1 MKRHE
6 LQTGTKIAARNF
18 SSPVALDGISAMMSL
33 VAFSAWCLSFLT
45 CAAAS
50 AVLHNSNA
58 IKFGPAVV
66 TASPDVLPIIVGEQN
81 LAIDTAQPLV
91 CTDDTECAS
100 EEFCLL
106 SRGACLQCRKR
117 RKRCIRDAMCCP
129 GNHCSNGLCQAND
142 PDLVLQAGVEKLV
155 PISPPQQENVTVLQ
169 PSKSATQGGPQS
181 AKGIEG
187 DHCLRS
193 LDCAEGL
200 CCARHFWSKICKPVL
215 KEGQVCTK
223 HKRKGTHALEIFQ
236 RCDCGDGLSCRMQKG
251 DHSKNSRSLHTCQRH

>member
-1 MKRHE
+1 
-6 LQTGTKIAARNF
+6 
-18 SSPVALDGISAMMSL
+18 MSF
-33 VAFSAWCLSFLT
+33 VAFSAWCLVVLT

-58 IKFGPAVV
+58 IKFGPAAA
-66 TASPDVLPIIVGEQN
+66 TASPDVLPVDGGEQN

-91 CTDDTECAS
+91 CATDSECGR

-129 GNHCSNGLCQAND
+129 GNHCSNGVCQAND
-142 PDLVLQAGVEKLV
+142 PDLILQAGVEKLV
-155 PISPPQQENVTVLQ
+155 PVSTQHQANATVLQ
-169 PSKSATQGGPQS
+169 QSKASAATQGAPQNL
-181 AKGIEG
+181 KGMEG
-187 DHCLRS
+187 ASCLRS
-193 LDCAEGL
+193 SDCVEGL
-200 CCARHFWSKICKPVL
+200 CCARHFWSRICKPVL

-236 RCDCGDGLSCRMQKG
+236 RCDCGEAPDSQFPGTLLQDVDFDDC
-251 DHSKNSRSLHTCQRH
+251 HSEKQLRIDVIVGQGELKLLTVLLVRL